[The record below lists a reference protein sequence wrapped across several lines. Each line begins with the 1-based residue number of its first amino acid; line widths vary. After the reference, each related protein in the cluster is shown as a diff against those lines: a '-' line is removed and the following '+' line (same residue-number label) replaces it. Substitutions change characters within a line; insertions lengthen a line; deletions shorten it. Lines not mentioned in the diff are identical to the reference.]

1 MFDNVSLL
9 FRSVIN
15 LLIALLVLVLLAAY
29 APDLVIA
36 LSGLSQ
42 AVKNLLGGLLG
53 IIPGLGVTLQAV
65 FMATVS
71 DNQILWL
78 LLYIVLQLL
87 WMVIGSF
94 MRR

>member
-1 MFDNVSLL
+1 MFDNISLL

-29 APDLVIA
+29 VPDLVVA

-42 AVKNLLGGLLG
+42 ATKNLLGGLLS
-53 IIPGLGVTLQAV
+53 IIPGIGVNLQAV

-78 LLYIVLQLL
+78 LLFIILQLL
-87 WMVIGSF
+87 WMVAGTLL
-94 MRR
+94 RR

>member
-1 MFDNVSLL
+1 MFDRMSLL
-9 FRSVIN
+9 LRSVVN

-29 APDLVIA
+29 VPDAVTA

-42 AVKNLLGGLLG
+42 VLKNLLAGILS
-53 IIPGLGVTLQAV
+53 IIPGIGVNLQAV

-78 LLYIVLQLL
+78 ILYILLQVLWFVL
-87 WMVIGSF
+87 GSF
-94 MRR
+94 FRR

>member
-1 MFDNVSLL
+1 MFSGMSLL
-9 FRSVIN
+9 LRSVVN

-29 APDLVIA
+29 VPDAVMA

-42 AVKNLLGGLLG
+42 VVKNILAGILS
-53 IIPGLGVTLQAV
+53 IIPGIGVNLQAV

-78 LLYIVLQLL
+78 ILYILLQILWFVLT
-87 WMVIGSF
+87 SF
-94 MRR
+94 FRR

>member
-1 MFDNVSLL
+1 LL
-9 FRSVIN
+9 FRSVVN

-29 APDLVIA
+29 VPDAVMA

-42 AVKNLLGGLLG
+42 AVKNLLAGILS
-53 IIPGLGVTLQAV
+53 IIPGIGVNLQAV

-78 LLYIVLQLL
+78 ILYILLQVLWFVL
-87 WMVIGSF
+87 GSF
-94 MRR
+94 FRR